1 MHYNQYKPPDIQ
13 GSVIITQ
20 KGFLNDLVLLFY
32 QTTITLIYR
41 VLFICMFVERDE
53 SNKIQM
59 CSNEKEL
66 QLTEK
71 RITKC

>member
-1 MHYNQYKPPDIQ
+1 MY
-13 GSVIITQ
+13 
-20 KGFLNDLVLLFY
+20 L
-32 QTTITLIYR
+32 
-41 VLFICMFVERDE
+41 FVERDE

-66 QLTEK
+66 HLTEK

>member
-1 MHYNQYKPPDIQ
+1 MY
-13 GSVIITQ
+13 
-20 KGFLNDLVLLFY
+20 
-32 QTTITLIYR
+32 
-41 VLFICMFVERDE
+41 MFVERDE

-71 RITKC
+71 ITKC